1 MTGPEAP
8 RVMADIR
15 RWVVF
20 AGAQGATDLW
30 SEGVV
35 APAAQYK
42 ENLYN
47 RAFAR
52 GKTIQPRRRR
62 EGNAYPLWWLAPP
75 PLPRWEACH
84 WILSRP
90 RAPYESSSLATPLK
104 RGHYGYSALCY
115 MTLRESIERFI
126 LPP

>member
-15 RWVVF
+15 RRVVF

-52 GKTIQPRRRR
+52 GKTIQPRLRR
-62 EGNAYPLWWLAPP
+62 EENAFP
-75 PLPRWEACH
+75 PLVAGATTF
-84 WILSRP
+84 
-90 RAPYESSSLATPLK
+90 APVGSVSLDSQSPKGSL
-104 RGHYGYSALCY
+104 
-115 MTLRESIERFI
+115 
-126 LPP
+126 